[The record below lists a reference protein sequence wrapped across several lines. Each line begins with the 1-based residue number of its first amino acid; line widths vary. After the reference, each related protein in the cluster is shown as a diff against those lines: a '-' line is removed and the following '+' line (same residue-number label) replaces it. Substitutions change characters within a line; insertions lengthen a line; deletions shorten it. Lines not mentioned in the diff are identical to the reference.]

1 MLKSA
6 EDISPTKKR
15 LRIEIPSDVIEKEI
29 GNSLEKLRQK
39 TKIPGFRPG
48 RAPINLIE
56 KRFGKE
62 VEAEVLERVI
72 PEYYN
77 KALKEAEL
85 MPVTTPVFDERVD
98 FKRNNPLNLLLTVEV
113 MPEIENLNYENI
125 KVKDITVVV
134 DENEVEGYLKK
145 LQEEKAIYEVAE
157 REIGMDDLVTFDYV
171 DCEIVGGENTP
182 SVKEQILKMGNEIF
196 PQGIIEK
203 AIGKKKGEVMEFTT
217 TFNENFKSKELAG
230 KTVNMKVMI
239 KEVKQK
245 ILPAID
251 NDLAKDLGS
260 ENISAL
266 KERIKENIY
275 KAKKEWAVKVQKA
288 ELLKKIIESHN
299 FEVPETLFRNEL
311 ESLMME
317 ESMSDARYKPAP
329 LSRARPGMQDTGIRH
344 QESGIRNQTSG
355 ESMPEDLQSKLREK
369 ALRNVQASI
378 ILDVIGQ
385 KEGIMVT
392 DDEVKEQIRSI
403 AQGLRAAPEAVMNL
417 YISKDGSLEGLR
429 HSIYEDKV
437 MDMLLSKAVFEKGE

>member
-1 MLKSA
+1 MLKSV
-6 EDISPTKKR
+6 EDITPTKKR

-85 MPVTTPVFDERVD
+85 MPVTAPVFNERAD

-134 DENEVEGYLKK
+134 DENEIEGYLKK

-157 REIGMDDLVTFDYV
+157 KEIGMDDLVTFDYV

-239 KEVKQK
+239 KEVKEK

-251 NDLAKDLGS
+251 DDLAKDLGS

-275 KAKKEWAVKVQKA
+275 KAKKEWAVNVQKA

-317 ESMSDARYKPAP
+317 ESMSDARYKPTP
-329 LSRARPGMQDTGIRH
+329 LSGARPGN
-344 QESGIRNQTSG
+344 QESGIRNQASG

-403 AQGLRAAPEAVMNL
+403 AQRLRAAPEAVMNL

>member
-1 MLKSA
+1 MLKSS

-15 LRIEIPSDVIEKEI
+15 LSIEIPSDVIEKEI
-29 GNSLEKLRQK
+29 ENSLEKLRQK

-48 RAPINLIE
+48 KAPVNLIE

-77 KALKEAEL
+77 KALREAEL

-98 FKRNNPLNLLLTVEV
+98 FKRNNPLNLSLTVEV
-113 MPEIENLNYENI
+113 MPRIENLTYENI
-125 KVKDITVVV
+125 KIEDIPVSV
-134 DENEVEGYLKK
+134 DDSEMEVALKK

-157 REIGMDDLVTFDYV
+157 KEIGMDDIVTFDYV
-171 DCEIVGGENTP
+171 DCEIVRGENNL
-182 SVKEQILKMGNEIF
+182 SVKEEILKMGNEIF
-196 PQGIIEK
+196 PPEMIEK

-217 TFNENFKSKELAG
+217 TFDENFKSKELAD
-230 KTVNMKVMI
+230 KTVNLKVMI
-239 KEVKQK
+239 KEIKQK
-245 ILPAID
+245 VLPAID
-251 NDLAKDLGS
+251 DEFAKDLGF

-275 KAKKEWAVKVQKA
+275 KAKKEQVVKIQKA
-288 ELLKKIIESHN
+288 ELVKKIIESHN

-311 ESLMME
+311 ESLIME
-317 ESMSDARYKPAP
+317 ESMSDAEYGKQ
-329 LSRARPGMQDTGIRH
+329 MHDTGYQIH
-344 QESGIRNQTSG
+344 DNQVSGIR
-355 ESMPEDLQSKLREK
+355 DRQSEAELKRR

-378 ILDVIGQ
+378 IIDAIGK

-392 DDEVKEQIRSI
+392 DDEVRERILSI
-403 AQGLRAAPEAVMNL
+403 AQRLQATPEAVTNL
-417 YISKDGSLEGLR
+417 YISRDGSLKGLR

-437 MDMLLSKAVFEKGE
+437 MDMLLSKAIIEQPEAAEKGE